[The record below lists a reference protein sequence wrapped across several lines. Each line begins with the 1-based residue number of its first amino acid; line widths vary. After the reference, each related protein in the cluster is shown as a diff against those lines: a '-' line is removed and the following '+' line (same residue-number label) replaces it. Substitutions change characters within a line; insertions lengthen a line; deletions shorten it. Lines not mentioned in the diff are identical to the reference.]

1 MSQEASCGFPKSLK
15 LTHKKDFEYLR
26 EQSSR
31 SFVHPQVCF
40 HKKSRHG
47 APHSRIAFS
56 VSRKIGKAHDR
67 NRYKRLLREAYRQNH
82 QLKSLSRDL
91 LFVVVKRPDSEEQ
104 LLAAFDRL
112 AKQLVS
118 FHE

>member
-1 MSQEASCGFPKSLK
+1 MNYEASWGFSKSLK

-31 SFVHPQVCF
+31 SFVHPLVCF
-40 HKKSRHG
+40 HKKSRLV
-47 APHSRIAFS
+47 APHSRIGFS
-56 VSRKIGKAHDR
+56 ISRKMGKAHDR
-67 NRYKRLLREAYRQNH
+67 NRYKRLMREAFRLNPL
-82 QLKSLSRDL
+82 LKSIPRDL
-91 LFVVVKRPDSEEQ
+91 LFVVIKRPDSEEQ

-118 FHE
+118 FNE